1 MLRLLL
7 ALAVLTLPSD
17 IPPHSRLTLREPI
30 PQAPL
35 AQTRGIVSARQIKGL
50 CTAAEDAKDGQFEM
64 CLGYLAG
71 SLDQLVAQDGIN
83 GKSARRLCPG
93 TTITLE
99 EFRMMVVQYI
109 ELNPELESAAAAP
122 VIERAVVPALSCDL
136 FTPFA
141 AR

>member
-1 MLRLLL
+1 MLRILLG
-7 ALAVLTLPSD
+7 LAVLALPSD
-17 IPPHSRLTLREPI
+17 IPPYSRLVTREPI

-35 AQTRGIVSARQIKGL
+35 AQTRGIVNAGQIKGL
-50 CTAAEDAKDGQFEM
+50 CKASEDAKDGLFEM

-71 SLDQLVAQDGIN
+71 SLDQLVAQDGVN
-83 GKSARRLCPG
+83 GKSARKLCPG

-99 EFRMMVVQYI
+99 EFRLMVVQYI

-136 FTPFA
+136 FTPFG